1 MTMPSER
8 SDPRSA
14 ATAEGSHRLGDAS
27 RGVMGEAMNRPVMLS
42 HGTITC
48 RNLAASRRF
57 YEEFLGLECVRHVE
71 RGLLLRKGGYCSIV
85 CLEVGDHVKPV
96 DRQHHWG
103 IDLASREDVDRAL
116 ALAHEHK
123 EKYGIQRISRITER
137 HGDYSFYFT
146 DLDGNYWEFQYAGT
160 GQGTGEGRYDEMFA
174 RGDVAPPQSRSA

>member
-1 MTMPSER
+1 MANDRTEPAAMPAVGSEGA
-8 SDPRSA
+8 DEA
-14 ATAEGSHRLGDAS
+14 SHTGAVLP
-27 RGVMGEAMNRPVMLS
+27 MNRPVILS
-42 HGTITC
+42 HGTMTC
-48 RNLAASRRF
+48 RDLAASRRF
-57 YEEFLGLECVRHVE
+57 YEEFLGLDCVRHIE

-103 IDLASREDVDRAL
+103 IDLASREAVDRAL

-160 GQGTGEGRYDEMFA
+160 GQGTGAGRYDEMFA
-174 RGDVAPPQSRSA
+174 RGDVAKP

>member
-1 MTMPSER
+1 MTEQ
-8 SDPRSA
+8 SDPDSILA
-14 ATAEGSHRLGDAS
+14 AAHPQAAPQAPDDVHARIL
-27 RGVMGEAMNRPVMLS
+27 NRPIMLS

-48 RNLAASRRF
+48 RNLTASRRF
-57 YEEFLGLECVRHVE
+57 YEEFLGLDCVRHVE

-103 IDLASREDVDRAL
+103 IDLASREEVDRAL

-123 EKYGIQRISRITER
+123 ESYGIQRISRITER

-160 GQGTGEGRYDEMFA
+160 GQGTGAGRYDGLFA
-174 RGDVAPPQSRSA
+174 RGDVAPPQPRSA